1 MLKPA
6 CKARQVI
13 LLSLE
18 TLFRTLTFMTSTS
31 KQKIAIIGTGI
42 SGLGAAHLLHP
53 HRDIVVYEKNN
64 YAGGHSRTVDVK
76 TENGV
81 APVDTG
87 FIVFNERNYPLLT
100 RLFKHL
106 QVPTVHSDMSFGA
119 SVASG
124 WLEYGT
130 RRSSDLFAQKRNILR
145 PAYWAMLRDILH
157 FNQQAKNFLNRDPSF
172 TLAQCLDELNMGTWF
187 RNYYLLAMGACIWST
202 PLDKM
207 LEFPAAS
214 FIRFFDNHGLLS
226 INDHPQWL
234 TVKGGSRE
242 YVKRIVAPFKEKIQL
257 NCGVAQVERRDDGVL
272 IHDTRGNTALYDQ
285 VIFACHSDQALA
297 LIKQATAEEYDILRH
312 FKYQANR
319 MVLHSDTRFMPTR
332 KNAWASWVYLSEQ
345 ARDRASAVSLSY
357 WMNNLQALPTQKPIF
372 VTLNPAHEPKKDS
385 IYDEHVFDHPV
396 FDADAIR
403 MQEKIKTLQGKNRF
417 WFCGAYQRH
426 GFHEDGLA
434 SAVNV
439 VERMGIAVP
448 WK

>member
-1 MLKPA
+1 
-6 CKARQVI
+6 
-13 LLSLE
+13 
-18 TLFRTLTFMTSTS
+18 MTSTTKS
-31 KQKIAIIGTGI
+31 KIAIIGTGI

-53 HRDIVVYEKNN
+53 HRDLVIYEKNH
-64 YAGGHSRTVDVK
+64 YVGGHSRTIDVR
-76 TENGV
+76 TDQGSV
-81 APVDTG
+81 PVDTG

-119 SVASG
+119 SIEGG

-130 RRSSDLFAQKRNILR
+130 RRNSDLFAQKRNVVR
-145 PAYWAMLRDILH
+145 PAYWAMLRDIVR
-157 FNQQAKNFLNRDPSF
+157 FNQAALSYIDRDPSF

-202 PLDKM
+202 PLEKM
-207 LEFPAAS
+207 LDFPAAA

-226 INDHPQWL
+226 VNDHPQWF

-242 YVKRIVAPFKEKIQL
+242 YVKRIIAPFKEKIQL
-257 NCGVAQVERRDDGVL
+257 NCGVVGVERRDDGVV
-272 IHDTRGNTALYDQ
+272 IHDTQGNSARYDQ

-297 LIKQATAEEYDILRH
+297 LIQQASAEENEILRH
-312 FKYQANR
+312 FSYQPNR
-319 MVLHSDTRFMPTR
+319 MVLHSDTRFMPKR
-332 KNAWASWVYLSEQ
+332 QNAWASWVYLSEQ
-345 ARDRASAVSLSY
+345 KQNQNTAVSLSY
-357 WMNNLQALPTQKPIF
+357 WMNNLQDLPTDKPVF
-372 VTLNPAHEPKKDS
+372 VTLNPAHEPDPNS

-403 MQEKIKTLQGKNRF
+403 MQEKISDIQGKNRF
-417 WFCGAYQRH
+417 WFCGAYQRN

-439 VERMGIAVP
+439 VERMGIAIP